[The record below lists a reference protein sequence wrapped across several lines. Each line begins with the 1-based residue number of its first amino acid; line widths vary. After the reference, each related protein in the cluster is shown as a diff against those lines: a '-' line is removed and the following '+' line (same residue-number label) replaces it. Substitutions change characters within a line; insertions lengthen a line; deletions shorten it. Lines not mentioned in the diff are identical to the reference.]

1 MKKLRKNASLATVAA
16 HARAKADKADRAYI
30 RARERYQAV
39 GLAGPEQQL
48 AGALMRDAF
57 SVWSDLNEIAEQL
70 ERLASL

>member
-39 GLAGPEQQL
+39 GLGPEQHL
-48 AGALMRDAF
+48 AGTLMRDAF

>member
-30 RARERYQAV
+30 RAREHYKAV
-39 GLAGPEQQL
+39 GLSPEQHL
-48 AGALMRDAF
+48 AGTLMRDAF
-57 SVWSDLNEIAEQL
+57 SVWSDLDEIATQL